1 MPVSFTDPLSITITG
16 ATSALPRVSSG
27 EHESEYLS
35 ADGLI
40 KLTAQHSSAARA
52 KRMRRVLRIDHNKMA
67 PDPFRPDENRA
78 VSMSNYIVFD
88 LPSWGYTN
96 AEQLAVY
103 TGFKTLYT
111 ATSDAMIIKLL
122 GGES

>member
-1 MPVSFTDPLSITITG
+1 MAFTDPLSVTISA
-16 ATSALPRVSSG
+16 ATTPLPRTNVEDDSSQ
-27 EHESEYLS
+27 YTS

-40 KLTAQHSSAARA
+40 RLTASHENGG
-52 KRMRRVLRIDHNKMA
+52 KRIRRLFRIDHSKLA
-67 PDPFRPDENRA
+67 PDPFRPVENVK

-88 LPSWGYTN
+88 VPPSGYTN

-103 TGFKTLYT
+103 KGFQALYM
-111 ATSDAMIIKLL
+111 ATSDALIVKLL